1 MPKLSELQKDK
12 LARFLEDELLLQT
25 IEQVFNETL
34 DNNMPQV
41 HILDSNK
48 RLGERYRAYEMSK
61 GIIRTAFLDL
71 LSYKN
76 EVAKDKE
83 IANRGK

>member
-1 MPKLSELQKDK
+1 MLSKIQIDRLQH
-12 LARFLEDELLLQT
+12 LLGDESLLKI

-41 HILDSNK
+41 HFLDSNK
-48 RLGERYRAYEMSK
+48 RLGEKYRSYENSK
-61 GIIRTAFLDL
+61 GIIRAAFTDL

-76 EVAKDKE
+76 EVAKNEE
-83 IANRGK
+83 IVNKAR

>member
-1 MPKLSELQKDK
+1 MTLNKLEQDK
-12 LARFLEDELLLQT
+12 IQHLLGDEFMLKT
-25 IEQVFNETL
+25 IEKVFNETL

-41 HILDSNK
+41 HFLDSNK
-48 RLGERYRAYEMSK
+48 RLGEKYRSYEQAK

-76 EVAKDKE
+76 EAIKDPE
-83 IANRGK
+83 IVNRGK